1 MHRSL
6 TFAVLVLLGVAFAP
20 RAKAQDAPQQPV
32 GFATYY
38 ECDQTQEA
46 RADTIVTEVFASVFD
61 RLLSEGKI
69 VSWFWNAHQV
79 GGKWRRLGGFYAS
92 DMTAL
97 FEARAE
103 LLQEIQ
109 QTYPDDGVEFNSIC
123 YSHEDYVWR
132 TIVSKPE

>member
-1 MHRSL
+1 MR
-6 TFAVLVLLGVAFAP
+6 TRRIVPVLALLWVVAALP
-20 RAKAQDAPQQPV
+20 ARAQEPTPQPV

-103 LLQEIQ
+103 ILQEIQ
-109 QTYPDDGVEFNSIC
+109 QNHPDDGAEFNSIC
-123 YSHEDYVWR
+123 YSHDDYVWR
-132 TIVSKPE
+132 TIVSKSQ